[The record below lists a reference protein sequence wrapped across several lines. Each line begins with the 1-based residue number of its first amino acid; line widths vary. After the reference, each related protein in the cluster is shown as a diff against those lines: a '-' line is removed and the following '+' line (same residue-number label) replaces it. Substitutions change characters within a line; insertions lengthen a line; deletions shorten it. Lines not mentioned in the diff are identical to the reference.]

1 MQTER
6 KQEACRV
13 YREVLAK
20 PLCRRYITYKGLK
33 EGKRLEKTKRPKGS
47 LGRRSERGRSA
58 LAKAPA
64 KIRQED
70 MKHAD

>member
-1 MQTER
+1 MNHIRSNTLSISVVAADIWLALALQLDMQ
-6 KQEACRV
+6 
-13 YREVLAK
+13 
-20 PLCRRYITYKGLK
+20 
-33 EGKRLEKTKRPKGS
+33 LEKTKRPKGS
-47 LGRRSERGRSA
+47 LGRKSKRGRST

>member
-1 MQTER
+1 MPT
-6 KQEACRV
+6 
-13 YREVLAK
+13 LALASQPDTQQAK
-20 PLCRRYITYKGLK
+20 LK

-47 LGRRSERGRSA
+47 PGRRSERGRSA

-70 MKHAD
+70 IKHAD